1 MYPMQILHPKGAFKH
16 LSHCHEYRP
25 LNLQQ
30 DAHNFRTISDGIFG
44 QKLVRITIRMV
55 LRYDEEWLS
64 IKGGDA
70 EHLEY
75 MDMPQAL
82 PIFNTVEPS
91 LQFDRDTD

>member
-44 QKLVRITIRMV
+44 QKLVRITIQMV
-55 LRYDEEWLS
+55 L
-64 IKGGDA
+64 
-70 EHLEY
+70 
-75 MDMPQAL
+75 
-82 PIFNTVEPS
+82 
-91 LQFDRDTD
+91 